1 MFLHCANSQ
10 PLSNYIYHSPHFFDV
25 NKADEREDIYALGML
40 CLEVGWNL
48 DFSMDICFLLL
59 SHGFYLAQMST
70 LERPY
75 AKEVADEMGDRTK
88 EETLM
93 ALKDRLAY

>member
-1 MFLHCANSQ
+1 
-10 PLSNYIYHSPHFFDV
+10 
-25 NKADEREDIYALGML
+25 
-40 CLEVGWNL
+40 
-48 DFSMDICFLLL
+48 
-59 SHGFYLAQMST
+59 MST

-93 ALKDRLAY
+93 ALKEK